1 MALRGETCAFLT
13 VHLLDFDVAIIN
25 RVGQMGGGTL
35 GLPTG
40 HRAVIQYDNV
50 SAFRGK
56 LVSRGQAGNPSSD
69 DADIRFYI
77 R

>member
-1 MALRGETCAFLT
+1 
-13 VHLLDFDVAIIN
+13 
-25 RVGQMGGGTL
+25 MGGGTL

-50 SAFRGK
+50 SAFRGE
-56 LVSRGQAGNPSSD
+56 LVSCGQAGNARSD
-69 DADIRFYI
+69 DADIGFYI